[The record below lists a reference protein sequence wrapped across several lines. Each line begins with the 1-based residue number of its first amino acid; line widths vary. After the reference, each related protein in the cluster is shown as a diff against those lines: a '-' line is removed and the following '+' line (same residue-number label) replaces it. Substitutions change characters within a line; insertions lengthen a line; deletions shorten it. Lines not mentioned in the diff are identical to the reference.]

1 MHNVFGI
8 VQRVALAVA
17 GAALIGCGTNAG
29 SSSAA
34 TVKADPDSVTMARG
48 LDLLYKRSDPIG
60 AEAAFREVL
69 LRNPTHYGAEYQ
81 LAVALDRGG
90 KPADARTAWEA
101 ALKNALAINDTTSAR
116 TARARLAAP
125 DTASQEAMMVLGL
138 DLLRRQNNPT
148 AAVEQFRKVLQRNP
162 THYGATYQLAMALDQ
177 SGQAAQARPLW
188 QKVLGMATLY
198 KDEPTAQA
206 ARLRLGANR

>member
-1 MHNVFGI
+1 MHNVFGLL
-8 VQRVALAVA
+8 QRVTLAVA
-17 GAALIGCGTNAG
+17 GAALIACGTNAG
-29 SSSAA
+29 SGSAA
-34 TVKADPDSVTMARG
+34 TIKADPDSVTMARG

-69 LRNPTHYGAEYQ
+69 QRNPTHYGAEYQ

-90 KPADARTAWEA
+90 KPAEARTAWDA
-101 ALKNALAINDTTSAR
+101 ALKNAVAINDTTSTR

-125 DTASQEAMMVLGL
+125 DTASLEAMMVLGL

-162 THYGATYQLAMALDQ
+162 THYGATYQLATALDKA
-177 SGQAAQARPLW
+177 GLPAQARPVW
-188 QKVLGMATLY
+188 VKMLGMATAI
-198 KDEPTAQA
+198 KDTATMQT